1 MWSGFAQLPLRLQV
15 TNQSCALHLV
25 FFRIGTFAA
34 ASCRCRGW
42 CLSHLWLR
50 GCCHSS
56 KSLTKGL
63 ICLNMGFTDIPST
76 SLFCWGND
84 KPTIGFTPFSGNLSW
99 TCYFIVM
106 RKRSHFSWFF
116 WVRSLAIV
124 STIIEFFFR
133 WQVLGHVPRKML
145 EPRIPIDSCRK
156 GLLEGKQLELHLI
169 FGHTQ
174 STRPAAGLLKRCS
187 STCSAVWRSEGDPW
201 RNSRGSCGVLPVF
214 LTCVRMLRIFFWNI
228 AASESTRF
236 WPLADKK
243 SSRGKAN
250 FHLTKDT
257 KAETCRFWKMADSSK
272 MAWPDQPPR
281 LQQWDGCHP

>member
-1 MWSGFAQLPLRLQV
+1 MSEHGVYRYPINQFVLLGKWK
-15 TNQSCALHLV
+15 TNHW
-25 FFRIGTFAA
+25 FY
-34 ASCRCRGW
+34 
-42 CLSHLWLR
+42 
-50 GCCHSS
+50 
-56 KSLTKGL
+56 
-63 ICLNMGFTDIPST
+63 
-76 SLFCWGND
+76 
-84 KPTIGFTPFSGNLSW
+84 TPFSGNLSW

-106 RKRSHFSWFF
+106 RKRSHFLWFF

-174 STRPAAGLLKRCS
+174 STRPAAGLLKRGS

-201 RNSRGSCGVLPVF
+201 RNSRGSCGVLLVF
-214 LTCVRMLRIFFWNI
+214 LTCVRMPRIFFWNI

-250 FHLTKDT
+250 FHLTKDP

-272 MAWPDQPPR
+272 MAWPDHRGYSNEMAAILRQCLREPYRWDFPQTNR
-281 LQQWDGCHP
+281 LIF

>member
-1 MWSGFAQLPLRLQV
+1 MVLLGPIS
-15 TNQSCALHLV
+15 
-25 FFRIGTFAA
+25 
-34 ASCRCRGW
+34 
-42 CLSHLWLR
+42 
-50 GCCHSS
+50 CHSQH
-56 KSLTKGL
+56 
-63 ICLNMGFTDIPST
+63 N
-76 SLFCWGND
+76 
-84 KPTIGFTPFSGNLSW
+84 
-99 TCYFIVM
+99 
-106 RKRSHFSWFF
+106 H
-116 WVRSLAIV
+116 WV
-124 STIIEFFFR
+124 FFR

-214 LTCVRMLRIFFWNI
+214 LTCVRMLRFFFWNI

-281 LQQWDGCHP
+281 LQQWDGCHPETMPPGAVQVGLPADKPLDFLMSWVPKQADVTLNHHESPWITYFLIQAGNLCPNNGVRWMYTNIQLRQGEGPAEEHRPLAGEGATSISSKLIPFGGFLCHGVPH